1 MLWFRNCGFLHLVPD
16 TLGVWT
22 DGVMVRLVC
31 TFVNFGEVGALFS
44 HCMSR
49 VGILDLIA
57 SPSTPLSVSKSV
69 SQSSLVSEIAIAS
82 IVELAILFMITCDI
96 SDSIMYFPHSL

>member
-1 MLWFRNCGFLHLVPD
+1 MLWVWNCGFLHLVPD

-22 DGVMVRLVC
+22 DGVMVRHVC
-31 TFVNFGEVGALFS
+31 TFVYFGELGALFS

-57 SPSTPLSVSKSV
+57 SPSTPLSVSQPV
-69 SQSSLVSEIAIAS
+69 SQSV
-82 IVELAILFMITCDI
+82 IVREALKKKTVKKGDI
-96 SDSIMYFPHSL
+96 VPPGGGGSPPVH